1 MELLGQAF
9 LVVVGLLGWDIDGS
23 DTSTIIESVRHFFH
37 PFGRVTVVRA
47 EQSPKASLPMLVTP
61 SGIVTEVKPVQFKKA
76 FSPMLVTLLGITT
89 EVRLLQ

>member
-23 DTSTIIESVRHFFH
+23 YTSTFKESIFFT

-47 EQSPKASLPMLVTP
+47 EQPVKADSPMLVTP
-61 SGIVTEVKPVQFKKA
+61 SGIVIEVKPVQPLKA
-76 FSPMLVTLLGITT
+76 VSPMFVTLLGISNL
-89 EVRLLQ
+89 VRALQA